1 MTLEI
6 CPLGYAEAC
15 EFIARFHRHHEPPQ
29 GYKFAIGAIDESLAL
44 HGVVVVGRPVARNND
59 NGWTAEVTRL
69 CTDGTKN
76 TCSIL
81 YAAAWRAARAMG
93 YRRMGTYIL
102 ETETGVSL
110 LAAGW
115 KELYKTT
122 GKSWNVPSRPRFDKH
137 PIGQKTFWG
146 VGEIGDWTKDDAS

>member
-1 MTLEI
+1 MLEI
-6 CPLGYAEAC
+6 CPIGYAEAC
-15 EFIARFHRHHEPPQ
+15 AFIALHHRHHQPPH
-29 GYKFAIGAIDESLAL
+29 GYKFAIGVMDESLSL
-44 HGVVVVGRPVARNND
+44 CGVVVVGRPVARHND

-76 TCSIL
+76 ACSML

-102 ETETGVSL
+102 ESETGVSL
-110 LAAGW
+110 SAAGW
-115 KELYKTT
+115 VQLYATA
-122 GKSWNVPSRPRFDKH
+122 GKSWDCPSRPRTDKH

-146 VGEIGDWTKDDAS
+146 VGEVEEWAKGVVS